1 MSNKTPQQIIAEKK
15 AAELA
20 AELAASA
27 KATKLPEDVITS
39 NDATKTEASSVDTA
53 ALLAQLAAANA
64 ALAAKDAELEKV
76 KAKLPVNDYITLR
89 GSSPTFSVVIEGKRC
104 LFVNFLFITRD
115 RLLANKIL
123 AEFPNITEV
132 KEDEQSIQHV
142 MPEVSQVIY
151 PSRCNRGN

>member
-1 MSNKTPQQIIAEKK
+1 MSNKTPQQILAEKK

-20 AELAASA
+20 AAAELQ
-27 KATKLPEDVITS
+27 KDVITS
-39 NDATKTEASSVDTA
+39 DAATKPAQDTA

-89 GSSPTFSVVIEGKRC
+89 GSSPTFSVVVEGKRC

-142 MPEVSQVIY
+142 MPEVSQVI
-151 PSRCNRGN
+151 

>member
-20 AELAASA
+20 ASE
-27 KATKLPEDVITS
+27 KVTTLPKDVITS
-39 NDATKTEASSVDTA
+39 DDATKTEPTTQDTSV
-53 ALLAQLAAANA
+53 LLAQLAAAQA

-89 GSSPTFSVVIEGKRC
+89 GSSPTFSVVVEGKRC

-142 MPEVSQVIY
+142 MPEVSQVI
-151 PSRCNRGN
+151 

>member
-1 MSNKTPQQIIAEKK
+1 MSNKTPQQILAEKK

-20 AELAASA
+20 AAELAASE
-27 KATKLPEDVITS
+27 KVNTLPKDVITS
-39 NDATKTEASSVDTA
+39 DDATKTKPTTQDTA

-89 GSSPTFSVVIEGKRC
+89 GSSPTFSVVVEGKRC

-142 MPEVSQVIY
+142 MPEVSQVI
-151 PSRCNRGN
+151 

>member
-20 AELAASA
+20 ASE
-27 KATKLPEDVITS
+27 KVTPLPKDVITS
-39 NDATKTEASSVDTA
+39 GDATKTGPTTQDTA

-89 GSSPTFSVVIEGKRC
+89 GSSPTFSVVVEGKRC

-142 MPEVSQVIY
+142 MPEVSQVI
-151 PSRCNRGN
+151 

>member
-1 MSNKTPQQIIAEKK
+1 MSNKTPQQIIAEMK

-20 AELAASA
+20 AKEKES
-27 KATKLPEDVITS
+27 KLPDDVITS
-39 NDATKTEASSVDTA
+39 NDATKTEAANVDTA

-89 GSSPTFSVVIEGKRC
+89 GSSPTFSVVVEGKRC

-142 MPEVSQVIY
+142 MPEVSQVI
-151 PSRCNRGN
+151 

>member
-20 AELAASA
+20 AAAALAASA
-27 KATKLPEDVITS
+27 KATELPEDVITS

-123 AEFPNITEV
+123 AEYPNITEV

-142 MPEVSQVIY
+142 MPEVSQVI
-151 PSRCNRGN
+151 

>member
-20 AELAASA
+20 AAA
-27 KATKLPEDVITS
+27 KAAELPKDVITS
-39 NDATKTEASSVDTA
+39 NDATKTEPPAQDTA
-53 ALLAQLAAANA
+53 ALLAQLAAAQA

-89 GSSPTFSVVIEGKRC
+89 GSSPTFSVVVEGKRC

-142 MPEVSQVIY
+142 MPEVSQVI
-151 PSRCNRGN
+151 

>member
-1 MSNKTPQQIIAEKK
+1 MSNKTPQQIIAEKNT
-15 AAELA
+15 AELA
-20 AELAASA
+20 AQQKEAQVP
-27 KATKLPEDVITS
+27 KDVITS
-39 NDATKTEASSVDTA
+39 NDATKPKDSTADTSE
-53 ALLAQLAAANA
+53 LLAQLAAANA

-89 GSSPTFSVVIEGKRC
+89 GSSPTFSVVVEGKRC

-142 MPEVSQVIY
+142 MPEVSQVV
-151 PSRCNRGN
+151 

>member
-1 MSNKTPQQIIAEKK
+1 MLKKTPQQIIAEKK

-20 AELAASA
+20 AAELAASA
-27 KATKLPEDVITS
+27 KVTTLPKDVITS
-39 NDATKTEASSVDTA
+39 DDATKTEPTTQDTA

-89 GSSPTFSVVIEGKRC
+89 GSSPTFSVVVEGKRC

-142 MPEVSQVIY
+142 MPEVSQVI
-151 PSRCNRGN
+151 

>member
-20 AELAASA
+20 TNQKEV
-27 KATKLPEDVITS
+27 KLPDDVITS
-39 NDATKTEASSVDTA
+39 NDATKTEANAVDTS

-76 KAKLPVNDYITLR
+76 KAKLPVHDYITLR
-89 GSSPTFSVVIEGKRC
+89 SGSPTHSVVIEGKRC

-123 AEFPNITEV
+123 AEYANITEV

-142 MPEVSQVIY
+142 MPEVSQVI
-151 PSRCNRGN
+151 

>member
-1 MSNKTPQQIIAEKK
+1 MANKTPQQIIAEKK

-20 AELAASA
+20 ASE
-27 KATKLPEDVITS
+27 KVTTLPKDVITS
-39 NDATKTEASSVDTA
+39 GDATKTEPTTQDTA

-89 GSSPTFSVVIEGKRC
+89 GSSPTFSVVVEGKRC

-142 MPEVSQVIY
+142 MPEVSQVI
-151 PSRCNRGN
+151 

>member
-20 AELAASA
+20 AAA
-27 KATKLPEDVITS
+27 KAAELPKDVITS

-89 GSSPTFSVVIEGKRC
+89 GSSPTFSVVVEGKRC

-142 MPEVSQVIY
+142 MPEVSQVI
-151 PSRCNRGN
+151 

>member
-20 AELAASA
+20 ASE
-27 KATKLPEDVITS
+27 KATILPKDVITS
-39 NDATKTEASSVDTA
+39 DADTKTELDTA
-53 ALLAQLAAANA
+53 AVLAQLAAATAANA

-89 GSSPTFSVVIEGKRC
+89 GSSPTFSVVVEGKRC

-142 MPEVSQVIY
+142 MPEVSQVI
-151 PSRCNRGN
+151 

>member
-1 MSNKTPQQIIAEKK
+1 MSNKTPQQIIAERK

-20 AELAASA
+20 ASG
-27 KATKLPEDVITS
+27 KVTTLPKDVITS
-39 NDATKTEASSVDTA
+39 DAATQPTQDTA

-89 GSSPTFSVVIEGKRC
+89 GSSPTFSVVVEGKRC

-142 MPEVSQVIY
+142 MPEVSQVI
-151 PSRCNRGN
+151 

>member
-1 MSNKTPQQIIAEKK
+1 MSNKTLQQIIAEKK
-15 AAELA
+15 AKELA
-20 AELAASA
+20 AQQKEP
-27 KATKLPEDVITS
+27 KLPEDVITS
-39 NDATKTEASSVDTA
+39 NDATKTETNAVDTS

-89 GSSPTFSVVIEGKRC
+89 GSSPTFSVVVEGKRC

-142 MPEVSQVIY
+142 MPEVSQVI
-151 PSRCNRGN
+151 

>member
-20 AELAASA
+20 ASE
-27 KATKLPEDVITS
+27 KVTTLPKDVITS
-39 NDATKTEASSVDTA
+39 DAATKTEPTTQDTA

-89 GSSPTFSVVIEGKRC
+89 GSSPTFSVVVEGKRC

-142 MPEVSQVIY
+142 MPEVSQVI
-151 PSRCNRGN
+151 

>member
-1 MSNKTPQQIIAEKK
+1 MSNKTPQQILAEKK
-15 AAELA
+15 ATEVAKPANLPANVVTSTDA
-20 AELAASA
+20 AEP
-27 KATKLPEDVITS
+27 KEDTS
-39 NDATKTEASSVDTA
+39 

-123 AEFPNITEV
+123 AEYPNITEV

-142 MPEVSQVIY
+142 MPEVSQVI
-151 PSRCNRGN
+151 

>member
-1 MSNKTPQQIIAEKK
+1 MSNKTPQQILAEKK
-15 AAELA
+15 AAEA
-20 AELAASA
+20 A
-27 KATKLPEDVITS
+27 ATKTPEVPKDVITS
-39 NDATKTEASSVDTA
+39 TNAAEPKVDTSV
-53 ALLAQLAAANA
+53 LLAQLAAANA

-142 MPEVSQVIY
+142 MPEVSQVI
-151 PSRCNRGN
+151 

>member
-20 AELAASA
+20 AKEKES
-27 KATKLPEDVITS
+27 KLPDDVITS
-39 NDATKTEASSVDTA
+39 NDATKTEAANVDTA

-89 GSSPTFSVVIEGKRC
+89 GSSPTFSVVVEGKRC

-142 MPEVSQVIY
+142 MPEVSQVI
-151 PSRCNRGN
+151 

>member
-20 AELAASA
+20 AAA
-27 KATKLPEDVITS
+27 KAAELPKDVITS
-39 NDATKTEASSVDTA
+39 NDATKTEQPAQDTA

-89 GSSPTFSVVIEGKRC
+89 GSSPTFSVVVEGKRC

-123 AEFPNITEV
+123 AEYPNITEV

-142 MPEVSQVIY
+142 MPEVSQVI
-151 PSRCNRGN
+151 

>member
-1 MSNKTPQQIIAEKK
+1 MSSKTPQQILAEKK
-15 AAELA
+15 VAEVAA
-20 AELAASA
+20 
-27 KATKLPEDVITS
+27 V
-39 NDATKTEASSVDTA
+39 TKTPEVPKEDTVD
-53 ALLAQLAAANA
+53 LLAQLAAANA

-89 GSSPTFSVVIEGKRC
+89 GSSPTFSVVVEGKRC

-123 AEFPNITEV
+123 AEYPNITEV

-142 MPEVSQVIY
+142 MPEVSQVI
-151 PSRCNRGN
+151 

>member
-15 AAELA
+15 ATEIAT
-20 AELAASA
+20 AS
-27 KATKLPEDVITS
+27 KEVKRPEDVVTS
-39 NDATKTEASSVDTA
+39 GDAANPQPASTDTA

-89 GSSPTFSVVIEGKRC
+89 SGSPTHSVVIEGKRC

-123 AEFPNITEV
+123 AEYANITEV
-132 KEDEQSIQHV
+132 KEDEQSIQPF
-142 MPEVSQVIY
+142 MPEVSQVI
-151 PSRCNRGN
+151 

>member
-1 MSNKTPQQIIAEKK
+1 MSNKTPQQIIAERK

-20 AELAASA
+20 AAA
-27 KATKLPEDVITS
+27 KAAELPKDVITS
-39 NDATKTEASSVDTA
+39 NDATKTEPDTA

-89 GSSPTFSVVIEGKRC
+89 GSSPTFSVVVEGKRC

-142 MPEVSQVIY
+142 MPEVSQVI
-151 PSRCNRGN
+151 

>member
-1 MSNKTPQQIIAEKK
+1 MSNKTPQQIIAEQK
-15 AAELA
+15 E
-20 AELAASA
+20 ASG
-27 KATKLPEDVITS
+27 KGTTLPKDVITS
-39 NDATKTEASSVDTA
+39 GDATKTEPTTQDTA

-89 GSSPTFSVVIEGKRC
+89 GSSPTFSVVVEGKRC

-142 MPEVSQVIY
+142 MPEVSQVI
-151 PSRCNRGN
+151 

>member
-1 MSNKTPQQIIAEKK
+1 MSNKTPQQILAEKK

-20 AELAASA
+20 ASE
-27 KATKLPEDVITS
+27 KVTTLPKDVITS
-39 NDATKTEASSVDTA
+39 GDATKTEPTTQDTA

-89 GSSPTFSVVIEGKRC
+89 GSSPTFSVVVEGKRC

-142 MPEVSQVIY
+142 MPEVSQVI
-151 PSRCNRGN
+151 

>member
-1 MSNKTPQQIIAEKK
+1 MSNKTPQQIIAERK

-20 AELAASA
+20 AAA
-27 KATKLPEDVITS
+27 KAAELPKDVITS
-39 NDATKTEASSVDTA
+39 DAATKTEQPAQDTA

-89 GSSPTFSVVIEGKRC
+89 GSSPTFSVVVEGKRC

-142 MPEVSQVIY
+142 MPEVSQVI
-151 PSRCNRGN
+151 

>member
-1 MSNKTPQQIIAEKK
+1 MSNKTPQQILVEKK
-15 AAELA
+15 ATEAAAAAKPVNLPVNVVTSADA
-20 AELAASA
+20 AEP
-27 KATKLPEDVITS
+27 KEDTS
-39 NDATKTEASSVDTA
+39 V
-53 ALLAQLAAANA
+53 LLAQLAAAQA

-89 GSSPTFSVVIEGKRC
+89 GSSPTFSVVVEGKRC

-142 MPEVSQVIY
+142 MPEVSQVI
-151 PSRCNRGN
+151 

>member
-15 AAELA
+15 AAEV
-20 AELAASA
+20 AASE
-27 KATKLPEDVITS
+27 KATALPKDVITS
-39 NDATKTEASSVDTA
+39 NDATKTEQDTS
-53 ALLAQLAAANA
+53 ALLAQLAAVNA

-89 GSSPTFSVVIEGKRC
+89 GSSPTFSVVVEGKRC

-142 MPEVSQVIY
+142 MPEVSQVI
-151 PSRCNRGN
+151 

>member
-1 MSNKTPQQIIAEKK
+1 MSNKTPQQILAEKK

-20 AELAASA
+20 ASG
-27 KATKLPEDVITS
+27 KVNTLPKDVITS
-39 NDATKTEASSVDTA
+39 GDATKTEPTTQDTA

-89 GSSPTFSVVIEGKRC
+89 GSSPTFSVVVEGKRC

-123 AEFPNITEV
+123 SEFPNITEV

-142 MPEVSQVIY
+142 MPEVSQVI
-151 PSRCNRGN
+151 

>member
-15 AAELA
+15 AASE
-20 AELAASA
+20 
-27 KATKLPEDVITS
+27 KVTTLPKDVITS
-39 NDATKTEASSVDTA
+39 GDATKTEPTTQDTA

-64 ALAAKDAELEKV
+64 ALAAKDVELEKV

-89 GSSPTFSVVIEGKRC
+89 GSSPTFSVVVEGKRC

-142 MPEVSQVIY
+142 MPEVSQVI
-151 PSRCNRGN
+151 

>member
-1 MSNKTPQQIIAEKK
+1 MSNKTPQQIIAERK

-20 AELAASA
+20 ASEKAAELP
-27 KATKLPEDVITS
+27 KDVITS
-39 NDATKTEASSVDTA
+39 DAATKTEQPAQDTA

-89 GSSPTFSVVIEGKRC
+89 GSSPTFSVVVEGKRC

-142 MPEVSQVIY
+142 MPEVSQVI
-151 PSRCNRGN
+151 

>member
-1 MSNKTPQQIIAEKK
+1 MSNKTPQQILAEKK

-20 AELAASA
+20 ASA
-27 KATKLPEDVITS
+27 KVTTLPKDVITS
-39 NDATKTEASSVDTA
+39 GDATKTEPTTQDTSV
-53 ALLAQLAAANA
+53 LLAQLAAAQA

-123 AEFPNITEV
+123 AEYPNITEV
-132 KEDEQSIQHV
+132 KEDEQSIQPV
-142 MPEVSQVIY
+142 MPEVSQVI
-151 PSRCNRGN
+151 

>member
-20 AELAASA
+20 ASE
-27 KATKLPEDVITS
+27 KVTTLPKDVITS
-39 NDATKTEASSVDTA
+39 GDATKTEPTTQDTSV
-53 ALLAQLAAANA
+53 LLAQLAAAQA

-89 GSSPTFSVVIEGKRC
+89 GSSPTFSVVVEGKRC

-142 MPEVSQVIY
+142 MPEVSQVI
-151 PSRCNRGN
+151 

>member
-1 MSNKTPQQIIAEKK
+1 MSNKTPQQIIAEMK

-20 AELAASA
+20 ASE

-39 NDATKTEASSVDTA
+39 NDATKTEPTTQDTSV
-53 ALLAQLAAANA
+53 LLAQLAAAQA

-89 GSSPTFSVVIEGKRC
+89 GSSPTFSVVVEGKRC

-142 MPEVSQVIY
+142 MPEVSQVI
-151 PSRCNRGN
+151 

>member
-20 AELAASA
+20 ASA
-27 KATKLPEDVITS
+27 KATKVPEDVITS

-89 GSSPTFSVVIEGKRC
+89 GSSPTFSVVVEGKRC

-142 MPEVSQVIY
+142 MPEVSQVI
-151 PSRCNRGN
+151 

>member
-20 AELAASA
+20 ASA
-27 KATKLPEDVITS
+27 KVTTLPKDVITS
-39 NDATKTEASSVDTA
+39 DAATKTEQPAQDTA

-89 GSSPTFSVVIEGKRC
+89 GSSPTFSVVVEGKRC

-142 MPEVSQVIY
+142 MPEVSQVI
-151 PSRCNRGN
+151 

>member
-1 MSNKTPQQIIAEKK
+1 MSNKTPQQIIAEMK

-20 AELAASA
+20 AAAELP
-27 KATKLPEDVITS
+27 KDVITS
-39 NDATKTEASSVDTA
+39 DAATKTEQPAQDTA

-89 GSSPTFSVVIEGKRC
+89 GSSPTFSVVVEGKRC

-142 MPEVSQVIY
+142 MPEVSQVV
-151 PSRCNRGN
+151 

>member
-1 MSNKTPQQIIAEKK
+1 MSNKTPQQILAEKK

-20 AELAASA
+20 ASE
-27 KATKLPEDVITS
+27 KVTTLPKDVITS
-39 NDATKTEASSVDTA
+39 GDATKTEPTMQDTA

-142 MPEVSQVIY
+142 MPEVSQVI
-151 PSRCNRGN
+151 

>member
-1 MSNKTPQQIIAEKK
+1 MSNKTPQQILAEKK

-20 AELAASA
+20 ASE
-27 KATKLPEDVITS
+27 KVTTLPKDVITS
-39 NDATKTEASSVDTA
+39 GDATKTEPTTQDTSV
-53 ALLAQLAAANA
+53 LLAQLAAAQA

-142 MPEVSQVIY
+142 MPEVSQVI
-151 PSRCNRGN
+151 

>member
-20 AELAASA
+20 AAA
-27 KATKLPEDVITS
+27 KAAELPKDVITS
-39 NDATKTEASSVDTA
+39 DAATKTEASSVDTA

-89 GSSPTFSVVIEGKRC
+89 GSSPTFSVVVEGKRC

-142 MPEVSQVIY
+142 MPEVSQVI
-151 PSRCNRGN
+151 